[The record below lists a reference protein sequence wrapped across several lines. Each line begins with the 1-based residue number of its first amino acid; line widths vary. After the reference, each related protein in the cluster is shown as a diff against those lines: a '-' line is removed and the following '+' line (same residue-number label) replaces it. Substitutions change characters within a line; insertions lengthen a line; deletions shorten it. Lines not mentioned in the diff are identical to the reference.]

1 MTCPNEN
8 LGGWDAITTANVPA
22 LVEHPVSLR
31 LCEKCGRAFK
41 PEGDEVACKACSRV
55 NFF

>member
-22 LVEHPVSLR
+22 LVEHSVSLR